1 MIQNVIRA
9 MGGIEIY
16 APSEWSIV
24 SEVTPILG
32 AYIDKRR
39 PTATVPTKTLFID
52 GLVLMGGVEVKN

>member
-1 MIQNVIRA
+1 LNVTAI
-9 MGGIEIY
+9 MGGIEIF

-39 PTATVPTKTLFID
+39 PTTTPPSKTLFID
-52 GLVLMGGVEVKN
+52 GVVLMGGVEVKN